1 MALSRR
7 QAVGVSGAALASLA
21 LGLPGGLTVAQA
33 QAAAV
38 AAPPA
43 APTPDHLV
51 PATLRTLAPLPLE
64 ADGSAKVY
72 TAADITPITGPAM
85 WRYTKGTAPDGE
97 TDYKKLAIKITAG
110 GMTTLSGTMTY
121 NDVAKLPSFSQTVLL
136 QCGAANPHGVVKWT
150 GVRFSD
156 VTKMLGVQPLAQYCR
171 FIARDGYYT
180 DEDLET
186 ATHPQVMLAWMMN
199 DQPLPV
205 ENGAPVRVVMP
216 FRYGARSIK
225 AVTEIAFASP
235 TISNPQLVR

>member
-7 QAVGVSGAALASLA
+7 QAVGVSGAALATLA
-21 LGLPGGLTVAQA
+21 LGVPGGLTLAQA
-33 QAAAV
+33 QAAAA
-38 AAPPA
+38 AAPPAAPTPA

-72 TAADITPITGPAM
+72 TAADITPITSRAM

-121 NDVAKLPSFSQTVLL
+121 NDLAKLPPFSQMVLL
-136 QCGAANPHGVVKWT
+136 QCGAANPRGIVKWT
-150 GVRFSD
+150 GVRFSE
-156 VTKMLGVQPLAQYCR
+156 VTKMLGVQPSAQYCR

-205 ENGAPVRVVMP
+205 ENGA
-216 FRYGARSIK
+216 
-225 AVTEIAFASP
+225 
-235 TISNPQLVR
+235 